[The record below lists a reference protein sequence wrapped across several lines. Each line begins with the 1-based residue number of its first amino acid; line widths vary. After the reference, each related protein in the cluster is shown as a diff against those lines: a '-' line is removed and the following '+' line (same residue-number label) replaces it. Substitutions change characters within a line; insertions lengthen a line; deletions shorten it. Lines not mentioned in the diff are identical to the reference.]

1 MSDKIL
7 KQFCVVEFIADQ
19 TIEVVPKTWLSEDN
33 KKCTFPSNRP
43 KGFKKIQEDPHSL
56 PDPLWKSWEIVVK
69 TSSDSFN
76 RANTK
81 AKKHLKPSYIDT
93 SDIEIGAG
101 SSQSMGQVNVEGN
114 EEISITNQAIE
125 PIPTT
130 INYDERLSTLMEEF
144 RAFQVTSLQNQLISQ
159 EDIKDLKTIILRSL
173 STPSQVRSSN
183 IVWPIKNQEQLQQV
197 NEIFAADNTL
207 FNLEVTFFS
216 RLGGDSVTL
225 AVNNTLKAIIKH
237 EFALILRFTDSSN
250 KAAFGG
256 TLCCKLVKESVRQFY
271 YKDGNVLSE
280 KIKLDLVESRL
291 DSFIAKWLRDSVN
304 KGEEGKQK
312 RSKAKNAPRST
323 KHGRVQRRLSQML
336 NQIRT

>member
-19 TIEVVPKTWLSEDN
+19 TIEVIPKTWLSEDN

-43 KGFKKIQEDPHSL
+43 KGFKKIQEDPHSR

-101 SSQSMGQVNVEGN
+101 SSQSTGQVDVEGN

-125 PIPTT
+125 PIPIT
-130 INYDERLSTLMEEF
+130 INYDERLSTLMQEF
-144 RAFQVTSLQNQLISQ
+144 RAFNSAFQVTSLQNQLILQ

-173 STPSQVRSSN
+173 STPSQLRSSN

-250 KAAFGG
+250 KAAF
-256 TLCCKLVKESVRQFY
+256 ESVRQFY

-304 KGEEGKQK
+304 RGEEGKQK
-312 RSKAKNAPRST
+312 RSKAKNAGTEVNKAREGLEAAESNAE
-323 KHGRVQRRLSQML
+323 SD
-336 NQIRT
+336 

>member
-1 MSDKIL
+1 MPDRCSL
-7 KQFCVVEFIADQ
+7 SSPHQHYLSIAY
-19 TIEVVPKTWLSEDN
+19 
-33 KKCTFPSNRP
+33 
-43 KGFKKIQEDPHSL
+43 
-56 PDPLWKSWEIVVK
+56 
-69 TSSDSFN
+69 SFN

-93 SDIEIGAG
+93 SDIEIGWIFTIHGTTSLHFNAG
-101 SSQSMGQVNVEGN
+101 
-114 EEISITNQAIE
+114 ISGYVIIF
-125 PIPTT
+125 I
-130 INYDERLSTLMEEF
+130 INRKSWYKWILQLISAF
-144 RAFQVTSLQNQLISQ
+144 NSAFQVTSLQNQLILQ

-173 STPSQVRSSN
+173 STPSQLRSSN

-304 KGEEGKQK
+304 RGEEGKQK
-312 RSKAKNAPRST
+312 RSKAKNAGTEVNKAREGPEAAESNAE
-323 KHGRVQRRLSQML
+323 SD
-336 NQIRT
+336 

>member
-1 MSDKIL
+1 MSNKIL

-43 KGFKKIQEDPHSL
+43 RGFKKIQEDPDSR

-69 TSSDSFN
+69 TSSDSFD

-81 AKKHLKPSYIDT
+81 AKKHLKPSYVDSI
-93 SDIEIGAG
+93 DIEIGAG
-101 SSQSMGQVNVEGN
+101 SSQSTGQVNVEGI
-114 EEISITNQAIE
+114 EEINATNQAIE
-125 PIPTT
+125 PIPIT
-130 INYDERLSTLMEEF
+130 INYDERLSSLIEEF
-144 RAFQVTSLQNQLISQ
+144 RAFQVTSLQNQLILQ

-173 STPSQVRSSN
+173 STSSQLRSSN
-183 IVWPIKNQEQLQQV
+183 IVWLVKNQEQLQEV
-197 NEIFAADNTL
+197 NEILSTDNAV
-207 FNLEVTFFS
+207 FNLEVAFFS

-225 AVNNTLKAIIKH
+225 AVNNTLKAVIKH

-256 TLCCKLVKESVRQFY
+256 TLCCKLVKDSVRQFY

-304 KGEEGKQK
+304 RGEEGKQK
-312 RSKAKNAPRST
+312 AKNAGT
-323 KHGRVQRRLSQML
+323 EV
-336 NQIRT
+336 NQARTGAEAAESNAESD